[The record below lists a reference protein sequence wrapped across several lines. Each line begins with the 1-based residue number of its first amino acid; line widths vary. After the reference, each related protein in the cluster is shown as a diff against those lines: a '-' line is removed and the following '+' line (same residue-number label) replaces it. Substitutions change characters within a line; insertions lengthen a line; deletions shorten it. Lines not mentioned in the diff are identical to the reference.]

1 MLRRRRPWRR
11 LQTGKPLNQDA
22 CVSEKMEARLDVEPA
37 QKRKE
42 ENEYH
47 GNHHNSAPHCRM
59 RRTDRPIPL
68 KR

>member
-1 MLRRRRPWRR
+1 
-11 LQTGKPLNQDA
+11 
-22 CVSEKMEARLDVEPA
+22 VSEKMEARHDAE
-37 QKRKE
+37 QHRKGKE

-59 RRTDRPIPL
+59 RRTDRPIPF